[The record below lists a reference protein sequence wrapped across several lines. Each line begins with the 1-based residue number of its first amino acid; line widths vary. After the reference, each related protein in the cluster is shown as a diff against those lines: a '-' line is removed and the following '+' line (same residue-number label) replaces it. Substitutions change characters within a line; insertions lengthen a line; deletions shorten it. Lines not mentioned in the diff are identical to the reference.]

1 MLYKSEMK
9 ELIASFSAQI
19 LQAMDI
25 GQKAVFTVPENPI
38 SNVLITGLGGSGIGG
53 SIIAQIVEQEI
64 RVPVVVNKDYFIPA
78 FVGANT
84 LVIASSYSGNT
95 EETVAALE
103 LSMQRGA
110 TVVCVTSGGK
120 ILELAQSAGLDH
132 VVIPGGMPPRAC
144 LAYSLTQL
152 FYVLNGFGLIG
163 DGFKSDLE
171 STIHLLDHEEEH
183 ICAEA
188 YYLAEK
194 LHRKVPVI
202 YSQADY
208 EAVCVRFRQQINEN
222 SKMVCWHHA
231 LPEMNHNELVGW
243 TTPNDKLAVV
253 FFRNETDYERT
264 SARINLTKEIVSKYT
279 PYVFEVYSKGKS
291 HLQRSLYLV
300 HFGDWVSWYLSEI
313 KNIDAT
319 EVKVIDYL
327 KGELGRI

>member
-1 MLYKSEMK
+1 MK
-9 ELIASFSAQI
+9 ELIASFTAQ
-19 LQAMDI
+19 LRQAMDI
-25 GQKAVFTVPENPI
+25 GEKAVFSKSDKPF

-53 SIIAQIVEQEI
+53 SIIAQVVEKEI
-64 RVPVVVNKDYFIPA
+64 TIPVVVNKDYFIPA
-78 FVGANT
+78 FVGTDT

-103 LSMQRGA
+103 LALQRGA

-120 ILELAQSAGLDH
+120 ILEIAQSSGLDH
-132 VVIPGGMPPRAC
+132 IVIPGGMPPRAC

-152 FYVLNGFGLIG
+152 FYVLNGFGLIS
-163 DGFKSDLE
+163 DGFKKDLE
-171 STIHLLDHEEEH
+171 ATIHLLDHEEEH
-183 ICAEA
+183 ICSEA

-194 LHRKVPVI
+194 LHRKIPVI

-208 EAVCVRFRQQINEN
+208 EGVCVRFRQQINEN
-222 SKMVCWHHA
+222 SKMLCWHHA

-243 TTPNDKLAVV
+243 TTSNDKLAVV

-264 SARINLTKEIVSKYT
+264 AARMELTKGIVSKYT
-279 PYVFEVYSKGKS
+279 PYVFEVYSKGAT
-291 HLQRSLYLV
+291 HLQRSMYLV

-327 KGELGRI
+327 KGELGKI

>member
-1 MLYKSEMK
+1 MK
-9 ELIASFSAQI
+9 ELIASFTAQ
-19 LQAMDI
+19 LRQAMDI
-25 GQKAVFTVPENPI
+25 GEKAVFSKSDKPF

-53 SIIAQIVEQEI
+53 SIIAQVVEKEI
-64 RVPVVVNKDYFIPA
+64 TIPVVVNKDYFIPA
-78 FVGANT
+78 FVGTDT

-103 LSMQRGA
+103 LALQRGA

-120 ILELAQSAGLDH
+120 ILEIVQSSGLDH
-132 VVIPGGMPPRAC
+132 IVIPGGMPPRAC

-152 FYVLNGFGLIG
+152 FYVLNGFGLIN
-163 DGFKSDLE
+163 DGFKKDLE
-171 STIHLLDHEEEH
+171 ATIHLLDHEEEH
-183 ICAEA
+183 ICSEA

-194 LHRKVPVI
+194 LHRKIPVI

-208 EAVCVRFRQQINEN
+208 EGVCVRFRQQINEN
-222 SKMVCWHHA
+222 SKMLCWHHA

-243 TTPNDKLAVV
+243 TTANDKLAVV

-264 SARINLTKEIVSKYT
+264 AARMELTKGIVSKYT
-279 PYVFEVYSKGKS
+279 PYVFEVFSKGAT
-291 HLQRSLYLV
+291 HLQRSMYLV

-327 KGELGRI
+327 KGELGKI

>member
-1 MLYKSEMK
+1 MK
-9 ELIASFSAQI
+9 ELIASFTAQ
-19 LQAMDI
+19 LRQAMDI
-25 GQKAVFTVPENPI
+25 GERAVPKKSVKSF

-53 SIIAQIVEQEI
+53 SIITQITEREI
-64 RVPVVVNKDYFIPA
+64 KIPVIVNKDYFIPA
-78 FVGANT
+78 FVGPDS
-84 LVIASSYSGNT
+84 LVIVSSYSGNT
-95 EETVAALE
+95 EETCAAMDLA
-103 LSMQRGA
+103 LKSGS
-110 TVVCVTSGGK
+110 TVFCITSGGK
-120 ILELAQSAGLDH
+120 ILEIAQSSGLDH
-132 VVIPGGMPPRAC
+132 IVIPGGMPPRSC

-163 DGFKSDLE
+163 DGFKKDLE
-171 STIHLLDHEEEH
+171 ATIHLLDHEEEH
-183 ICAEA
+183 ICSEA

-194 LHRKVPVI
+194 LHRKIPVI

-208 EAVCVRFRQQINEN
+208 EGVCVRFRQQINEN
-222 SKMVCWHHA
+222 SKMLCWHHS

-264 SARINLTKEIVSKYT
+264 AVRMELTKGIVSKYT
-279 PYVFEVYSKGKS
+279 PYVFEVFSKGAT
-291 HLQRSLYLV
+291 HLQRSMYLV

-327 KGELGRI
+327 KGELGKI

>member
-1 MLYKSEMK
+1 MK
-9 ELIASFSAQI
+9 ELIASFTAQ
-19 LQAMDI
+19 LRQAMDI
-25 GQKAVFTVPENPI
+25 GEKAVF
-38 SNVLITGLGGSGIGG
+38 SNSGKPFSNILITGLGGSGIGG
-53 SIIAQIVEQEI
+53 SIIAQVFEREI
-64 RVPVVVNKDYFIPA
+64 NIPVVVNKDYFIPG
-78 FVGANT
+78 FVGADT

-103 LSMQRGA
+103 LALQRGA
-110 TVVCVTSGGK
+110 KVVCVTSGGK
-120 ILELAQSAGLDH
+120 ILEIAQSAGLDH
-132 VVIPGGMPPRAC
+132 IVIPGGMPPRAC

-163 DGFKSDLE
+163 DDFKKDLE
-171 STIHLLDHEEEH
+171 ATIHLLDHEEEH
-183 ICAEA
+183 ICSEA

-194 LHRKVPVI
+194 LHRKIPVI

-208 EAVCVRFRQQINEN
+208 EGVCVRFRQQINEN
-222 SKMVCWHHA
+222 SKMLCWHHA

-264 SARINLTKEIVSKYT
+264 VARMDLTKGIVSKYT
-279 PYVFEVYSKGKS
+279 PYVFEVFSKGQTL
-291 HLQRSLYLV
+291 LQRSLYLV

-327 KGELGRI
+327 KGELGKI